1 MRNYEEFKE
10 ALTKNMKERLGK
22 EAEVTVHT
30 VAKTNHTEEHIT
42 ICFPETKVAP
52 SVNLRAIFREY
63 EKSGNIDTVA
73 ENLMEMFS
81 RIPEGF
87 QMPMLTVEEA
97 KENIFYQLISKEKN
111 EALLKDCLY
120 REVPDTD
127 LVMILRWKCGEDA
140 TFIVKHDIAE
150 HLNLP
155 ESELFRFA
163 DDNLA
168 SKHCIFQGIN
178 EMLAGMLGFDED
190 DIPDVDFGLY
200 VLTNADK
207 QYGATMMLRADAID
221 MVRQK
226 LGCSF
231 YILPSST
238 HEVLIVPDR
247 DELEPET
254 LRAMVKEVNQTE
266 VADSDVL
273 SNHIYRCGSDG
284 KVGMVM

>member
-1 MRNYEEFKE
+1 
-10 ALTKNMKERLGK
+10 
-22 EAEVTVHT
+22 
-30 VAKTNHTEEHIT
+30 
-42 ICFPETKVAP
+42 
-52 SVNLRAIFREY
+52 
-63 EKSGNIDTVA
+63 
-73 ENLMEMFS
+73 
-81 RIPEGF
+81 
-87 QMPMLTVEEA
+87 
-97 KENIFYQLISKEKN
+97 
-111 EALLKDCLY
+111 
-120 REVPDTD
+120 
-127 LVMILRWKCGEDA
+127 
-140 TFIVKHDIAE
+140 
-150 HLNLP
+150 
-155 ESELFRFA
+155 
-163 DDNLA
+163 
-168 SKHCIFQGIN
+168 
-178 EMLAGMLGFDED
+178 MLAGMLGFDED
-190 DIPDVDFGLY
+190 DIPDMDFGLY
-200 VLTNADK
+200 VLTNTDK